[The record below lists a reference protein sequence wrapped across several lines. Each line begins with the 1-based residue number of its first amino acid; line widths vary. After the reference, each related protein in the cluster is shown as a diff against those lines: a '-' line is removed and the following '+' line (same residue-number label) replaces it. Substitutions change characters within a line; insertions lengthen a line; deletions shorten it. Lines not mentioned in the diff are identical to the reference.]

1 VPTNRTIR
9 NTLRSLSTI
18 IDWPANG
25 RKQALTTTKS
35 NIFHPSLKN
44 SWTLGVNEIN
54 LRQIS
59 ETKSPKII
67 LSKERNIVPCS
78 SEISGYESNPTT
90 TPDKIIIPM
99 KNT

>member
-1 VPTNRTIR
+1 VLLPYNPQY
-9 NTLRSLSTI
+9 SEELSTI
-18 IDWPANG
+18 IDWPSNG

-59 ETKSPKII
+59 KTKSPKII

-78 SEISGYESNPTT
+78 SEISGYESNPH
-90 TPDKIIIPM
+90 PLRPIK
-99 KNT
+99 